1 MLSRITSILHRTC
14 AKPTVSKLFAKT
26 CTTTVFSTARSSRK
40 YVFSAVLGGGLFL
53 AVSTREDRAV
63 GFESLEDMAPLDLP
77 GRPHNLTETE
87 KAKLK
92 EMWATAFRV
101 FGVPLSAGDAGDEVD
116 QPNGVSR
123 TPTIASETKEKKGG
137 KLSSM
142 FKKKK
147 DKESTAT
154 LSDGTPDISKLA
166 IGDGEDKYSQ
176 TKEFKE
182 ALATSS
188 PKEIHDTFWKMV
200 KADHPDSLFLRFLRA
215 RKWDVSKAIVM
226 LVATMHWR
234 SKEMDVLA
242 HSSHHLM
249 VGRKVSQERGAIFL
263 GT

>member
-1 MLSRITSILHRTC
+1 MLFRINPILHQGC
-14 AKPTVSKLFAKT
+14 AKQLFATKNVIRT
-26 CTTTVFSTARSSRK
+26 FRSHSTPTRR
-40 YVFSAVLGGGLFL
+40 YVYCAAFGGGLFV
-53 AVSTREDRAV
+53 AVSTREGSAV
-63 GFESLEDMAPLDLP
+63 GFETVEDMAPLDLP

-87 KAKLK
+87 RARLK
-92 EMWATAFRV
+92 EMWATAFKV
-101 FGVPLSAGDAGDEVD
+101 FGVPLPAGEEVD

-137 KLSSM
+137 KLTSM

-147 DKESTAT
+147 DKESTTPTSA
-154 LSDGTPDISKLA
+154 DAAPDISKLA
-166 IGDGEDKYSQ
+166 IGEGEDKYSQ

-234 SKEMDVLA
+234 SKEMDVLPA
-242 HSSHHLM
+242 CFASSND
-249 VGRKVSQERGAIFL
+249 RSRN
-263 GT
+263 